1 MVPIPNTT
9 REKSLQKP
17 VHFPVHFNV
26 TRRGVMRPILNA
38 RRLFLFLDLDGTL
51 VDIAPT
57 PSEVK
62 LSPERRRC
70 LAELVAAPDI
80 LIAVVS
86 GRAVEEIQQILQ
98 LEGIFYV
105 GLHGLVLLSPEGE
118 RVCRE
123 VDQGFIAALRA
134 LRKEFDRAFSA
145 IPGLF
150 LEDKGLTLA
159 LHFRLAKKGAAFR
172 AASDFVRIALM
183 HRNQGVPL
191 EILQGKEVVEV
202 KPAAFHKG
210 DAVIFL
216 LDRYG
221 KGALP
226 VYLGDDVTDE
236 AAFRSLR
243 HREAITIAVT
253 EVPKPT
259 AAAYYL
265 RNTDEVYA
273 FLKQLIPRRGDAP

>member
-1 MVPIPNTT
+1 MIAIPNTT
-9 REKSLQKP
+9 KGKSLQKP
-17 VHFPVHFNV
+17 FHFNV

-38 RRLFLFLDLDGTL
+38 RRLFLFLDFDGTL

-62 LSPERRRC
+62 LSPERREC
-70 LAELVAAPDI
+70 LAEMARAPDV
-80 LIAVVS
+80 LMGVVS
-86 GRAVEEIQQILQ
+86 GRTPEEVRQILQ

-118 RVCRE
+118 KICRE
-123 VDQGFIAALRA
+123 VDQGFIAALKA

-172 AASDFVRIALM
+172 AARDFVRIALM
-183 HRNQGVPL
+183 QRDRGMPVQ
-191 EILQGKEVVEV
+191 ILQGKEVIEV
-202 KPAAFHKG
+202 KPAGFHKG

-243 HREAITIAVT
+243 HREAITITVT

-265 RNTDEVYA
+265 RNPDEVFG
-273 FLKQLIPRRGDAP
+273 FLKRLIRLRGNVP